1 MSNEK
6 CAGDEGICNAV
17 VMQSVQARFR
27 QRSRGARNAQDGHQ
41 NLQRAVSRGGE
52 SMKGH
57 GAAHLQQG
65 GAKTEARQHLARRLA
80 LRVER
85 AAGGIRA
92 VRNVAGNSEVGGN
105 TVYAARRCCG
115 YY

>member
-1 MSNEK
+1 MK
-6 CAGDEGICNAV
+6 
-17 VMQSVQARFR
+17 
-27 QRSRGARNAQDGHQ
+27 NAQET
-41 NLQRAVSRGGE
+41 RASAFQLRCSRYKHAFGSE
-52 SMKGH
+52 VAELETLKMTTRTCSVPSHAAAMKGH

-85 AAGGIRA
+85 AAGGTRA